1 RGDPLRTGEGRFPL
15 IAPRSVSEGSLIAL
29 ADVLVSPREQRIRR
43 AEELTAQYPYAAEP
57 LRFYQQLVRFQ
68 EGMQESLRATLTHFG
83 RPQNEDVFPLRALLR
98 EEHRDLLL
106 PRFPEFLDHVRRTG
120 SPALAHAAT
129 EWRFKRVRCV
139 ACGEEEFERLVFL
152 TTEEF
157 PHVRINACDTCHT
170 YFKEVD
176 LVKELAAVPV
186 VDENATM
193 PLDVV
198 AVERGY
204 RKLELNL
211 IGM

>member
-1 RGDPLRTGEGRFPL
+1 
-15 IAPRSVSEGSLIAL
+15 
-29 ADVLVSPREQRIRR
+29 
-43 AEELTAQYPYAAEP
+43 
-57 LRFYQQLVRFQ
+57 
-68 EGMQESLRATLTHFG
+68 
-83 RPQNEDVFPLRALLR
+83 
-98 EEHRDLLL
+98 
-106 PRFPEFLDHVRRTG
+106 
-120 SPALAHAAT
+120 
-129 EWRFKRVRCV
+129 V

-186 VDENATM
+186 VDEIATM

-204 RKLELNL
+204 RKLEVNL